1 MSYRAPACLDV
12 NLIKKKKK
20 ATEEDHTSIYNYINF
35 SQSLFLKNILSGE

>member
-12 NLIKKKKK
+12 NLIRK
-20 ATEEDHTSIYNYINF
+20 ATDEEHTSIYNYINF